1 MSVTVYIPSD
11 KLEKLMK
18 QKGEHF
24 RARAY
29 SKAKETIML
38 IEEPITS
45 IDQLKGKKGIGKTI
59 LAKMKEFKD
68 TGNFKVLEK
77 AKNDPILMFTD
88 VYGIGPK
95 KAQELVK
102 KHSVTTIQELRD
114 RQDELLNDVQ
124 KKGLKY
130 YEDVLERIP
139 RAEIVKY
146 DKLLQREFNKVKNS
160 NSSLQIVGSYRRGA
174 SDSGDIDVII
184 SDPAN
189 DEQVFVKFIDALI
202 KKKLLVEVLSRGNV
216 KSLGVSRLTKKSKA
230 RRIDFM
236 FSPKKEFAFA
246 LLYFTGSKAFN
257 TVMRR
262 RALDLGYSM
271 NEHGFHNMVDGKKLL
286 SLHDTSYR
294 KSVFDFLGM
303 EFRGPTERQDG
314 NAVIVKTKK
323 TKKSTKKKD
332 PKRKRNPLL
341 DSLSSFCREGQPFW
355 KISGKSIKCYD
366 SFGK

>member
-1 MSVTVYIPSD
+1 MI
-11 KLEKLMK
+11 
-18 QKGEHF
+18 
-24 RARAY
+24 R
-29 SKAKETIML
+29 
-38 IEEPITS
+38 
-45 IDQLKGKKGIGKTI
+45 
-59 LAKMKEFKD
+59 
-68 TGNFKVLEK
+68 
-77 AKNDPILMFTD
+77 
-88 VYGIGPK
+88 
-95 KAQELVK
+95 
-102 KHSVTTIQELRD
+102 
-114 RQDELLNDVQ
+114 
-124 KKGLKY
+124 
-130 YEDVLERIP
+130 
-139 RAEIVKY
+139 
-146 DKLLQREFNKVKNS
+146 LLQREFNKVKNS

-271 NEHGFHNMVDGKKLL
+271 NEHGFHNMVDGKKTTKL
-286 SLHDTSYR
+286 TQYFPTE

-314 NAVIVKTKK
+314 NAVIIENKK
-323 TKKSTKKKD
+323 DEKKGTKKKD
-332 PKRKRNPLL
+332 PEKEKKGTH
-341 DSLSSFCREGQPFW
+341 C
-355 KISGKSIKCYD
+355 
-366 SFGK
+366 